1 MAKTN
6 NTMVLLE
13 LTANIVS
20 SHVTNNNVTPDSL
33 PEFIKKVHAS
43 LAAATAGE
51 QKFDESPR
59 HPAVPI
65 KSLVSNDYLICLEDG
80 KKLKMLRRH
89 LKRAYGM
96 TPEQYRARWG
106 LPSDYP
112 MVAPSYAAI
121 RSELAKKMGLG
132 TNPSRRR

>member
-1 MAKTN
+1 M
-6 NTMVLLE
+6 
-13 LTANIVS
+13 
-20 SHVTNNNVTPDSL
+20 PD
-33 PEFIKKVHAS
+33 FVKNVHAS
-43 LAAATAGE
+43 LSAAAAEE
-51 QKFDESPR
+51 QKFIANPR

-65 KSLVSNDYLICLEDG
+65 RSSISSDFLICLEDG

-89 LKRAYGM
+89 LRQAYGL

-112 MVAPSYAAI
+112 MVAPSYAAK

-132 TNPSRRR
+132 TRPGQPR

>member
-1 MAKTN
+1 MAKMN
-6 NTMVLLE
+6 NSMILIE

-20 SHVTNNNVTPDSL
+20 SHVLNNSVTPESL
-33 PEFIKKVHAS
+33 PEFIKNVHAS
-43 LAAATAGE
+43 LYAAAAREHHLG
-51 QKFDESPR
+51 DHPR

-65 KSLVSNDYLICLEDG
+65 KQSVSNDYLICLEDG

-106 LPSDYP
+106 LPLDYP
-112 MVAPSYAAI
+112 MVAPSYAQK

-132 TNPSRRR
+132 RRPGQRR

>member
-1 MAKTN
+1 MAKPN
-6 NTMVLLE
+6 NSMFLIE

-20 SHVTNNNVTPDSL
+20 SRVSNNSVTPDSL
-33 PEFIKKVHAS
+33 PDFIKNVHAS
-43 LAAATAGE
+43 LSAATA
-51 QKFDESPR
+51 KKHDFSDSPPQ
-59 HPAVPI
+59 PAVPI
-65 KSLVSNDYLICLEDG
+65 RKFVSDDYLICLEDG

-96 TPEQYRARWG
+96 TLEQYRARWG

-112 MVAPSYAAI
+112 MVAPNYAAK

-132 TNPSRRR
+132 TKPGQRR

>member
-1 MAKTN
+1 MEKTN
-6 NTMVLLE
+6 NSLVLLE

-20 SHVTNNNVTPDSL
+20 SHVSNNTVSPDSL
-33 PEFIKKVHAS
+33 PKFIKNVYAS
-43 LAAATAGE
+43 LFAATAAE
-51 QKFDESPR
+51 RNLRLDPPR
-59 HPAVPI
+59 PAVPI
-65 KSLVSNDYLICLEDG
+65 KKSISNEYLVCLEDG

-89 LKRAYGM
+89 LKRAFDM

-112 MVAPSYAAI
+112 MVAPDYAAK

-132 TNPSRRR
+132 TKPGRPR

>member
-1 MAKTN
+1 
-6 NTMVLLE
+6 MVLLK

-20 SHVTNNNVTPDSL
+20 SHVTNNNVTLDFF

-51 QKFDESPR
+51 QNFDESPR

-96 TPEQYRARWG
+96 TPEQYRARWR

-112 MVAPSYAAI
+112 MVAPGYAAI

>member
-1 MAKTN
+1 MI
-6 NTMVLLE
+6 LLE

-20 SHVTNNNVTPDSL
+20 SHVSNNSVTPESL
-33 PEFIKKVHAS
+33 SEFVKNVHAS
-43 LAAATAGE
+43 LCAAAAGE
-51 QKFDESPR
+51 HHLGDHPR

-65 KSLVSNDYLICLEDG
+65 KQSVSNDYLICLEDG

-89 LKRAYGM
+89 LKRVYGL

-112 MVAPSYAAI
+112 MVAPSYARK

-132 TNPSRRR
+132 TRPGRRR

>member
-6 NTMVLLE
+6 NSVILLE

-20 SHVTNNNVTPDSL
+20 SHVSNNSVTPDSL
-33 PEFIKKVHAS
+33 PEFIKNVHAS
-43 LAAATAGE
+43 LAAATAGG
-51 QKFDESPR
+51 QKFDDSPR

-65 KSLVSNDYLICLEDG
+65 KSSITTDYLICLEDG

-89 LKRAYGM
+89 LKRAYSM

-106 LPSDYP
+106 LPPDYP
-112 MVAPSYAAI
+112 MVAPGYAAK

-132 TNPSRRR
+132 TRR

>member
-1 MAKTN
+1 MSKTN

-33 PEFIKKVHAS
+33 PEFINKVHAS

-51 QKFDESPR
+51 QKFDELPR

-80 KKLKMLRRH
+80 RKLKMLRRH

-96 TPEQYRARWG
+96 TPEHYRARWG
-106 LPSDYP
+106 LPADYH
-112 MVAPSYAAI
+112 MFAPGYAAI

>member
-20 SHVTNNNVTPDSL
+20 SHVTNNNVTPHSL

-51 QKFDESPR
+51 QKFDDSPR

-80 KKLKMLRRH
+80 RKLKMLRRH

-96 TPEQYRARWG
+96 TPEQ
-106 LPSDYP
+106 
-112 MVAPSYAAI
+112 
-121 RSELAKKMGLG
+121 
-132 TNPSRRR
+132 

>member
-1 MAKTN
+1 MEKTN
-6 NTMVLLE
+6 NMTVLLE
-13 LTANIVS
+13 LTADIVT
-20 SHVTNNNVTPDSL
+20 SHVSNNNVTPDSL
-33 PEFIKKVHAS
+33 PDFIKNVHAS
-43 LAAATAGE
+43 LFVATAGE
-51 QKFDESPR
+51 QKFIDRPR
-59 HPAVPI
+59 NPAVPI
-65 KSLVSNDYLICLEDG
+65 RSSIENDFLICLEDG

-112 MVAPSYAAI
+112 MVAPSYAAK

-132 TNPSRRR
+132 TRPGQPR

>member
-51 QKFDESPR
+51 QKFDDSPR

-65 KSLVSNDYLICLEDG
+65 KSLVSNDNLICLEDG
-80 KKLKMLRRH
+80 KKLK
-89 LKRAYGM
+89 
-96 TPEQYRARWG
+96 
-106 LPSDYP
+106 
-112 MVAPSYAAI
+112 
-121 RSELAKKMGLG
+121 
-132 TNPSRRR
+132 